1 MWHRF
6 IWFFF
11 IQFYLLGHIL
21 NIVGAI
27 VLRVWSSRSSFFQQ
41 HCDSARP
48 SISTSVSFFLWGTLV
63 PTLLPVATPPR
74 ALDYKIVLSFFCTSS
89 PWEKTDWEK
98 LSTLLFFLYVFCCC
112 RFHVLSEFDEGKCS
126 YWRRLTSHNEHRR
139 KLQLDAQNPATL
151 NSRSS
156 SPMHTYAFH
165 MHGVAISLSLEGIQ
179 NASCN
184 SCSSFLVL
192 VLVLLWSRL

>member
-1 MWHRF
+1 ML
-6 IWFFF
+6 
-11 IQFYLLGHIL
+11 YL
-21 NIVGAI
+21 
-27 VLRVWSSRSSFFQQ
+27 
-41 HCDSARP
+41 
-48 SISTSVSFFLWGTLV
+48 
-63 PTLLPVATPPR
+63 
-74 ALDYKIVLSFFCTSS
+74 
-89 PWEKTDWEK
+89 
-98 LSTLLFFLYVFCCC
+98 
-112 RFHVLSEFDEGKCS
+112 LSEFDEGKRS

-165 MHGVAISLSLEGIQ
+165 IHVAAISLSLEGIQ

-192 VLVLLWSRL
+192 FFVLL